1 MTPELLHQALMEA
14 AGSLG
19 WEVRETALPGDG
31 GLVELKGKR
40 IVFVP
45 EAASA
50 AVKSRVLARALSRT
64 ETESVYLLPAVREA
78 IERERCSPTRSS

>member
-1 MTPELLHQALMEA
+1 MKPESLCQALREA
-14 AGSLG
+14 AESMG
-19 WEVRETALPGDG
+19 WEVREASLDGDG

-45 EAASA
+45 KATSA
-50 AVKSRVLARALSRT
+50 AVRARVLARALSKA

-78 IERERCSPTRSS
+78 IEKERFATEAR